1 MEDRV
6 KREVGFMAAL
16 VAIAAGALAMRL
28 PALETRPMHADESV
42 QAARFRDL
50 WQDGHYVYDPDEF
63 HGPTL
68 TYATMLPALAGGY
81 DTFAE
86 TTERMYRMV
95 PVVFGVALIGLFW
108 LLRDAVGRWGM
119 LVAAAL
125 AAVSPALVFYSRYY
139 IHETL
144 LACFT
149 LGAISCGWRY
159 LRTGRWG
166 WCLATGACVG
176 LMQATKETAAIA
188 YLAAAIASGVLLA
201 TSRRRAPR
209 QPTSE
214 PTVPIRHWA
223 LGVAMAVLV
232 WAILLSSFGANGR
245 GPLDGVLTYLPW
257 LSRAGATPPTS
268 IPGLSI
274 SIGWSDGAPNA
285 DLGGRKG

>member
-1 MEDRV
+1 MR
-6 KREVGFMAAL
+6 RELGFLCAL

-28 PALETRPMHADESV
+28 PALEIRPMHADESV

-68 TYATMLPALAGGY
+68 TYATMLPALTGGY

-95 PVVFGVALIGLFW
+95 PVVFGVGLIGLFW

-119 LVAAAL
+119 VAAATL

-149 LGAISCGWRY
+149 VGAISCGWRY
-159 LRTGRWG
+159 LRNGRWG

-176 LMQATKETAAIA
+176 LMQATKETAVIA
-188 YLAAAIASGVLLA
+188 YLAAAIASGILVALA
-201 TSRRRAPR
+201 RRQAPR
-209 QPTSE
+209 PPTSE
-214 PTVPIRHWA
+214 PTVPLRHWV
-223 LGVAMAVLV
+223 LGGSMAVLV
-232 WAILLSSFGANGR
+232 WATLLSSLGANGL

-257 LSRAGATPPTS
+257 LNRAGGTPPTS
-268 IPGLSI
+268 IPGPSI
-274 SIGWSDGAPNA
+274 CIGWSDGEPNA
-285 DLGGRKG
+285 DLCGPKD